1 MSARILIADDER
13 NIVTALRFVLEHQ
26 GYEVQVAEN
35 GLQAMELMHDFAPQL
50 VLLDVMMPGMN
61 GFDVC
66 QKIRENPAWAATRVV
81 MLSAKGRDLDI
92 AKGLALGADAYISK
106 PFSTR
111 ELQERIR
118 ALLAGD
124 ATAARVRPP

>member
-1 MSARILIADDER
+1 MGARILIADDER

-26 GYEVQVAEN
+26 GYEVQVADN
-35 GLQAMELMHDFAPQL
+35 GVQALECMQDFAPHL

-66 QKIRENPAWAATRVV
+66 QKIRENPAWAGTRVV
-81 MLSAKGRDLDI
+81 MLSAKGRELDV
-92 AKGLALGADAYISK
+92 AKGLALGADAYVTK

-111 ELQERIR
+111 ELQDRIR
-118 ALLAGD
+118 ELLAGD
-124 ATAARVRPP
+124 DPAP